1 MKKVRLGTQRIR
13 ALALEALKASGVG
26 SGKPNG
32 TNYVVA
38 VGLTLHAAGAIVEL
52 MNERAKTAE
61 QMGYMLFNIEQSKA
75 TAIRMF
81 DALAETARAKKAMLE
96 D

>member
-1 MKKVRLGTQRIR
+1 MKKVHLGTQRIR

-38 VGLTLHAAGAIVEL
+38 VGLTLHAA
-52 MNERAKTAE
+52 
-61 QMGYMLFNIEQSKA
+61 
-75 TAIRMF
+75 
-81 DALAETARAKKAMLE
+81 ARSSS
-96 D
+96 